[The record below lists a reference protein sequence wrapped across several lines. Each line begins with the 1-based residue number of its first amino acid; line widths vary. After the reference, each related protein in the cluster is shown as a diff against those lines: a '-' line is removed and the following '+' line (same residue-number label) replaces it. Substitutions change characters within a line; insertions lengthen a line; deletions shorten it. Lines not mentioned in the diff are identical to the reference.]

1 MGGRNPTYVYIFYL
15 GRTMNPTNKIAAKVL
30 LDTAIIH
37 MLNGDSVEAKRKLK
51 DCVKLTIGFIPLS
64 EQTGIPSK
72 SLIRMLSDKGNPTIE
87 HFSLIL
93 KTLSMALS
101 N

>member
-1 MGGRNPTYVYIFYL
+1 MKQTDKL
-15 GRTMNPTNKIAAKVL
+15 AAKVL

-37 MLNGDSVEAKRKLK
+37 MLNGNSSESKRKLK
-51 DCVKLTIGFIPLS
+51 DCVLLTIGFIPPS
-64 EQTGIPSK
+64 EQTSIPSK
-72 SLIRMLSDKGNPTIE
+72 SLIRMLSDKGNPTME
-87 HFSLIL
+87 HLSLIL